1 MSRRLS
7 IALVAALAL
16 VIGVGSGGAYAYWKT
31 QGSGSGTASVGTPA
45 GVTVVAATA
54 TPSGKLVPGGSA
66 DLVVQLDNP
75 NAYSVT
81 IVGISQNIG
90 PVNPV
95 GGSGPGTACT
105 SANTGVSVPT
115 ATGLNLTVASGSNI
129 VVHVA
134 NGVSMSTASASGCQG
149 ASFRI
154 PVTLSVQK

>member
-1 MSRRLS
+1 MARRLS
-7 IALVAALAL
+7 VALVAALAL
-16 VIGVGSGGAYAYWKT
+16 VVGIGAGGAYAYWKT

-54 TPSGKLVPGGSA
+54 SPSGKLIPGGSA

-75 NAYSVT
+75 NAYAVT
-81 IVGISQNIG
+81 IVGLAQNG
-90 PVNPV
+90 TVNPV
-95 GGSGPGTACT
+95 AGTGPGTACT

-115 ATGLNLTVASGSNI
+115 ATGLNLTVASGSGI
-129 VVHVA
+129 IVHVA
-134 NGVSMSTASASGCQG
+134 SGVSMSTASASGCQG

>member
-1 MSRRLS
+1 MARRLS
-7 IALVAALAL
+7 VALVAAIALVAG
-16 VIGVGSGGAYAYWKT
+16 IGAGGAYAYWRT

-54 TPSGKLVPGGSA
+54 TPSGKLIPGGSA

-75 NAYSVT
+75 NTYAVT
-81 IVGISQNIG
+81 VVGLSQNG
-90 PVNPV
+90 PVTPV
-95 GGSGPGTACT
+95 NGTGPGTACT

-115 ATGLNLTVASGSNI
+115 VTGLNVTVASGSGI

-134 NGVSMSTASASGCQG
+134 NGAAMSTASATGCQG
-149 ASFRI
+149 ASFQI

>member
-1 MSRRLS
+1 MPRRLS
-7 IALVAALAL
+7 VALVAALAL
-16 VIGVGSGGAYAYWKT
+16 VIGIGSGGAYAYWKT
-31 QGSGSGTASVGTPA
+31 QGSGSGTAGVGAPA
-45 GVTVVAATA
+45 GVTLVVATA
-54 TPSGKLVPGGSA
+54 TPSGKLIPGGSA

-81 IVGISQNIG
+81 IFGISQSG

-95 GGSGPGTACT
+95 GGTGPGTACI

-115 ATGLNLTVASGSNI
+115 AAGLNLTVASGSNI

-149 ASFRI
+149 SSFRI